1 MRFAS
6 MQKLKPYLIISLVLL
21 GAINSFAQKHKK
33 PQNLPRYD
41 YKKLHYGFTL
51 GINELN
57 FNLQKNSTT
66 IQNDTLLSLHPKS
79 QKGFNL
85 GIVSNLRIGKY
96 TDLRFI
102 PTLVFGER
110 HLQYNLLD
118 TNISTYSFHNIKK
131 IESTL
136 IDFPISI
143 KYKSA
148 RYNNFR
154 PYVLAGIKYSIDIA
168 SQDQIDDEGQEIV
181 KLKKNDLMGE
191 MGFGIDFYLEYFKF
205 SPQIKLS
212 YGIINLIS
220 KDKTVYSQSI
230 NQLSTNGWILSFTFE

>member
-1 MRFAS
+1 
-6 MQKLKPYLIISLVLL
+6 MQKKIKYFIILFLFI
-21 GAINSFAQKHKK
+21 GAINSYGQMRKK
-33 PQNLPRYD
+33 PQNLINYD
-41 YKKLHYGFTL
+41 FKNLHFGFTL

-57 FNLQKNSTT
+57 FNIKKNSNTLY
-66 IQNDTLLSLHPKS
+66 NDTLLTLLSNS

-85 GIVSNLRIGKY
+85 GIVTNLRIGKF

-110 HLQYNLLD
+110 NLNYGFID
-118 TNISTYSFHNIKK
+118 SNGKIDERVKR

-136 IDFPISI
+136 IDFPIYI

-154 PYVLAGIKYSIDIA
+154 TYVLCGIKYSLDVA
-168 SQDQIDDEGQEIV
+168 SQDKINDEGQEIV

-191 MGFGIDFYLEYFKF
+191 IGFGLDFYLEYFKF

-212 YGIINLIS
+212 HGFLNLIS
-220 KDKTVYSQSI
+220 EDETVYTQSI
-230 NQLSTNGWILSFTFE
+230 NCLSTKGWMISFTFE

>member
-1 MRFAS
+1 MYKQIKYFFILLLFIGAS
-6 MQKLKPYLIISLVLL
+6 DSY
-21 GAINSFAQKHKK
+21 AQKIKK
-33 PQNLPRYD
+33 PQNLVRYD
-41 YKKLHYGFTL
+41 LQKLHFGFTI

-57 FNLQKNSTT
+57 FNIKKNSNTLS
-66 IQNDTLLSLHPKS
+66 NDSLLTLLPNS

-85 GIVSNLRIGKY
+85 GIVTNLRIGRF

-110 HLQYNLLD
+110 NL
-118 TNISTYSFHNIKK
+118 NYSFIDSNGVSDERVKR

-136 IDFPISI
+136 IDFPIYL

-154 PYVLAGIKYSIDIA
+154 TYVIGGIKYSLDVA
-168 SQDQIDDEGQEIV
+168 SQDKINDEGQEIV

-191 MGFGIDFYLEYFKF
+191 IGFGFDFYLEYFKF

-212 YGIINLIS
+212 YGVLNLLS
-220 KDKTVYSQSI
+220 KDDTVYTKSI
-230 NQLSTNGWILSFTFE
+230 NQLSTNGWMISFTFE

>member
-1 MRFAS
+1 
-6 MQKLKPYLIISLVLL
+6 MQRLNIYLIICMVLF
-21 GAINSFAQKHKK
+21 GTISTFAQRHKK
-33 PQNLPRYD
+33 PQNLARYD
-41 YKKLHYGFTL
+41 HKKLHFGFTL

-57 FNLQKNSTT
+57 FNLHKNSST
-66 IQNDTLLSLHPKS
+66 IDNDTLLSLHTKS

-110 HLQYNLLD
+110 HLQYGFIDSNNNSSD
-118 TNISTYSFHNIKK
+118 KIKR

-136 IDFPISI
+136 IDFPIYI

-154 PYVLAGIKYSIDIA
+154 TYVLGGVKYSMDIA
-168 SQDQIDDEGQEIV
+168 SQDAIDDEGQEIV

-191 MGFGIDFYLEYFKF
+191 IGFGIDFYLEYFKF

-212 YGIINLIS
+212 YGLINLIA
-220 KDKTVYSQSI
+220 KDETVYSQSI
-230 NQLSTNGWILSFTFE
+230 NRLTTNGWMFSFTFE

>member
-1 MRFAS
+1 
-6 MQKLKPYLIISLVLL
+6 MQKKIKYFIILLLII
-21 GAINSFAQKHKK
+21 GASNSYGQRRKK
-33 PQNLPRYD
+33 PQNLARYD
-41 YKKLHYGFTL
+41 YKKLHFGFTL

-57 FNLQKNSTT
+57 FDIKKNSNTLT
-66 IQNDTLLSLHPKS
+66 NDTLLTVLTNS

-85 GIVSNLRIGKY
+85 GIVSNLRIGKF

-110 HLQYNLLD
+110 HLNYGFIDRNG
-118 TNISTYSFHNIKK
+118 TSEEKIKK

-136 IDFPISI
+136 IDFPIYI

-154 PYVLAGIKYSIDIA
+154 AYVIGGVKYSIDLA
-168 SQDQIDDEGQEIV
+168 SQNKINDEGQEIV

-191 MGFGIDFYLEYFKF
+191 IGFGLDFYLEYFKF

-212 YGIINLIS
+212 HGFLNLIS
-220 KDKTVYSQSI
+220 EDETVYTQSI
-230 NQLSTNGWILSFTFE
+230 NYLSTKGWMISFTFE

>member
-1 MRFAS
+1 
-6 MQKLKPYLIISLVLL
+6 MQKLTTYFLL
-21 GAINSFAQKHKK
+21 LALFLGTLTTNAQRNKRA
-33 PQNLPRYD
+33 QNLIQYD
-41 YKKLHYGFTL
+41 YKKLHFGFTL
-51 GINELN
+51 GINDLN
-57 FNLQKNSTT
+57 FNMQKNSNT
-66 IQNDTLLSLHPKS
+66 ITNDTLKTLHSKS

-96 TDLRFI
+96 TDLRFV

-110 HLQYNLLD
+110 HLYYGFIDEEQKD
-118 TNISTYSFHNIKK
+118 DEQIKR

-136 IDFPISI
+136 IDFPIYI

-154 PYVLAGIKYSIDIA
+154 TYVIGGLKYSMDIA
-168 SQDQIDDEGQEIV
+168 SQDKIDDEGQEIV

-191 MGFGIDFYLEYFKF
+191 IGFGLDFYLEYFKF

-212 YGIINLIS
+212 YGLLNLLS
-220 KDKTVYSQSI
+220 KDESVYTQSL
-230 NQLSTNGWILSFTFE
+230 NRLTTNGWMLSFTFE

>member
-1 MRFAS
+1 
-6 MQKLKPYLIISLVLL
+6 MQKQIKYFIILL
-21 GAINSFAQKHKK
+21 LFIGASNSYGQRRKK
-33 PQNLPRYD
+33 PQNLARYD
-41 YKKLHYGFTL
+41 FKKLHFGFTL

-57 FNLQKNSTT
+57 FNIKKNSNILT
-66 IQNDTLLSLHPKS
+66 NDTLLTLISNS

-85 GIVSNLRIGKY
+85 GIVSNLRIGKF

-110 HLQYNLLD
+110 NLNYGFID
-118 TNISTYSFHNIKK
+118 SNGVSDERVKR

-136 IDFPISI
+136 IDFPIYI

-154 PYVLAGIKYSIDIA
+154 TYVIAGVKYSLDVA
-168 SQDQIDDEGQEIV
+168 SQEKINDEGKEIV

-191 MGFGIDFYLEYFKF
+191 IGFGLDFYLEYFKF

-212 YGIINLIS
+212 QGILNLLS
-220 KDKTVYSQSI
+220 EDRTVYTQSI
-230 NQLSTNGWILSFTFE
+230 NHLSTNGWMISFTFE

>member
-1 MRFAS
+1 
-6 MQKLKPYLIISLVLL
+6 MQKKIKYFIILLLII
-21 GAINSFAQKHKK
+21 GASNSYGQRRKK
-33 PQNLPRYD
+33 PQNLARYD
-41 YKKLHYGFTL
+41 YKKLHFGFTL

-57 FNLQKNSTT
+57 FNIKKNSNTLT
-66 IQNDTLLSLHPKS
+66 NDTLLTVLTNS

-85 GIVSNLRIGKY
+85 GIVSNLRIGKF

-110 HLQYNLLD
+110 HLNYGFIDSNGVSD
-118 TNISTYSFHNIKK
+118 KRVKK

-136 IDFPISI
+136 IDFPIYI

-154 PYVLAGIKYSIDIA
+154 TYVIGGVKYSIDVA
-168 SQDQIDDEGQEIV
+168 SQDKIDDEGQEIV
-181 KLKKNDLMGE
+181 KLKKHDLMGE
-191 MGFGIDFYLEYFKF
+191 IGFGLDFYLEYFKF

-212 YGIINLIS
+212 YGILNLLS
-220 KDKTVYSQSI
+220 EDETVYTQSI
-230 NQLSTNGWILSFTFE
+230 NHLTTNCLFFFFNF

>member
-1 MRFAS
+1 
-6 MQKLKPYLIISLVLL
+6 MQKQIKYFIIILL
-21 GAINSFAQKHKK
+21 FIGSGNSYGQKRKN

-41 YKKLHYGFTL
+41 FKKLHFGFTL

-57 FNLQKNSTT
+57 FNIKKNSNVLT
-66 IQNDTLLSLHPKS
+66 NDTLLTLVSKS

-110 HLQYNLLD
+110 YLSYGFIDSNGVSD
-118 TNISTYSFHNIKK
+118 ERVKK

-136 IDFPISI
+136 IDFPIYI

-154 PYVLAGIKYSIDIA
+154 TYVIGGVKYSIDLA
-168 SQDQIDDEGQEIV
+168 SQEKINDKEQEIV

-191 MGFGIDFYLEYFKF
+191 IGFGFDFYLEYFKF
-205 SPQIKLS
+205 SPQIKIS
-212 YGIINLIS
+212 YGILNLLS
-220 KDKTVYSQSI
+220 KDKTVYTQSI
-230 NQLSTNGWILSFTFE
+230 NNLSTNEWMISFTFE

>member
-1 MRFAS
+1 
-6 MQKLKPYLIISLVLL
+6 MQKITTYFLL
-21 GAINSFAQKHKK
+21 LALFLGTLTSKAQRNKRA
-33 PQNLPRYD
+33 QNLIQYD
-41 YKKLHYGFTL
+41 YKKLHFGFTL
-51 GINELN
+51 GINDLN
-57 FNLQKNSTT
+57 FNMQKNSNT
-66 IQNDTLLSLHPKS
+66 ITNDTLKTLHSKS

-96 TDLRFI
+96 TDLRFV

-110 HLQYNLLD
+110 HLYYGFIDMEQKD
-118 TNISTYSFHNIKK
+118 DERIKR

-136 IDFPISI
+136 IDFPIYI

-154 PYVLAGIKYSIDIA
+154 TYVIGGLKYSMDIA
-168 SQDQIDDEGQEIV
+168 SQDKIDDDGQEIV

-191 MGFGIDFYLEYFKF
+191 VGFGLDFYLEYFKF

-212 YGIINLIS
+212 YGLLNLLS
-220 KDKTVYSQSI
+220 KDESVYTQSL
-230 NQLSTNGWILSFTFE
+230 NRLTTNGWMLSFTFE

>member
-1 MRFAS
+1 MYKQIKYFFIILLFIGAS
-6 MQKLKPYLIISLVLL
+6 
-21 GAINSFAQKHKK
+21 NSYAQKIKK
-33 PQNLPRYD
+33 PQNLVRYD
-41 YKKLHYGFTL
+41 FQKLHFGFTI
-51 GINELN
+51 GINELD
-57 FNLQKNSTT
+57 FNIKKNSNTLS
-66 IQNDTLLSLHPKS
+66 NDSLLTLLSNS

-85 GIVSNLRIGKY
+85 GIVSNLRIGKF

-110 HLQYNLLD
+110 NLNYGFID
-118 TNISTYSFHNIKK
+118 SNGVSDERVKR

-136 IDFPISI
+136 IDFPIYI

-154 PYVLAGIKYSIDIA
+154 TYVIGGVKYSIDVA
-168 SQDQIDDEGQEIV
+168 SQDKINDEGQEIV

-191 MGFGIDFYLEYFKF
+191 IGFGFDFYLEYFKF

-212 YGIINLIS
+212 YGILNLLS
-220 KDKTVYSQSI
+220 NDDTVYTQSI
-230 NQLSTNGWILSFTFE
+230 NHLSTNGWMISFTFE

>member
-1 MRFAS
+1 MYKQIKYFFILLLFIGAS
-6 MQKLKPYLIISLVLL
+6 DSY
-21 GAINSFAQKHKK
+21 AQKIKK
-33 PQNLPRYD
+33 PQNLVRYD
-41 YKKLHYGFTL
+41 FQKLHFGFTI

-57 FNLQKNSTT
+57 FNIKKNSNTLS
-66 IQNDTLLSLHPKS
+66 NDSLLTLLPNS

-85 GIVSNLRIGKY
+85 GIVTNLRIGRF

-110 HLQYNLLD
+110 NL
-118 TNISTYSFHNIKK
+118 NYSFIDSNGVSDERVKR

-136 IDFPISI
+136 IDFPIYL

-154 PYVLAGIKYSIDIA
+154 TYVIGGIKYSLDVA
-168 SQDQIDDEGQEIV
+168 SQDKINDEGQEIV

-191 MGFGIDFYLEYFKF
+191 IGFGFDFYLEYFKF

-212 YGIINLIS
+212 YGVLNLLS
-220 KDKTVYSQSI
+220 KDDTVYTKSI
-230 NQLSTNGWILSFTFE
+230 NQLSTNGWMISFTFE

>member
-1 MRFAS
+1 
-6 MQKLKPYLIISLVLL
+6 MQKQIKYLFTFLLLLVVFSS
-21 GAINSFAQKHKK
+21 NAQRHKK
-33 PQNLPRYD
+33 PQNLVRYD
-41 YKKLHYGFTL
+41 FQKLHFGFTL

-57 FNLQKNSTT
+57 FNIQKNSNT
-66 IQNDTLLSLHPKS
+66 ISNDTLLTLLSTS

-85 GIVSNLRIGKY
+85 GIVSNLRIGKF

-110 HLQYNLLD
+110 HLNYGFIDSNGVSD
-118 TNISTYSFHNIKK
+118 ERIKR

-136 IDFPISI
+136 IDFPIYI

-154 PYVLAGIKYSIDIA
+154 TYVLGGVKYSLDIA
-168 SQDQIDDEGQEIV
+168 SQDKINDEGQEIV

-191 MGFGIDFYLEYFKF
+191 IGFGLDFYLEYFKF

-212 YGIINLIS
+212 YGILNLLS
-220 KDKTVYSQSI
+220 EDETVYTKSI
-230 NQLSTNGWILSFTFE
+230 NRLSTNGWMISFTFE